1 MGDAGSCDHPLGI
14 DVQTI
19 DGIPASET
27 GEVFKMLKPDK
38 GFVCLNQDQVSLGLL
53 QLGQFLLVQV
63 QLELIMTHEDA
74 SLSKQYTRFTLPYN
88 IYGIIFTV

>member
-38 GFVCLNQDQVSLGLL
+38 GFVCLNQDQVSFIGT
-53 QLGQFLLVQV
+53 GHDDDSS
-63 QLELIMTHEDA
+63 LI
-74 SLSKQYTRFTLPYN
+74 QYTLIVTHVF
-88 IYGIIFTV
+88 

>member
-38 GFVCLNQDQVSLGLL
+38 GFVCLNQDQVSFIWDGFYEQVESGL
-53 QLGQFLLVQV
+53 VMM
-63 QLELIMTHEDA
+63 MTH
-74 SLSKQYTRFTLPYN
+74 SL
-88 IYGIIFTV
+88 

>member
-38 GFVCLNQDQVSLGLL
+38 GFVCLNQDQVSFIWDDLYLIGYVKSGLVMNDSFSI
-53 QLGQFLLVQV
+53 GYTVYF
-63 QLELIMTHEDA
+63 EDD
-74 SLSKQYTRFTLPYN
+74 SNTCVLD
-88 IYGIIFTV
+88 

>member
-38 GFVCLNQDQVSLGLL
+38 GFVCLNQDQVS
-53 QLGQFLLVQV
+53 F
-63 QLELIMTHEDA
+63 IWDHFIWDKFNWNW
-74 SLSKQYTRFTLPYN
+74 S
-88 IYGIIFTV
+88 

>member
-38 GFVCLNQDQVSLGLL
+38 GFVCLNQDQVSLRDRVTAL
-53 QLGQFLLVQV
+53 
-63 QLELIMTHEDA
+63 
-74 SLSKQYTRFTLPYN
+74 Y
-88 IYGIIFTV
+88 